1 MRNLYR
7 FSLFEQVPEENY
19 LCNSGFILTKL
30 SLVVV
35 VTD

>member
-7 FSLFEQVPEENY
+7 FSLLEQGPDENY
-19 LCNSGFILTKL
+19 LCNSGFTLAKL

-35 VTD
+35 ID